1 MKILHQCPGDLA
13 SGGTEGIHNL
23 IAELSKY
30 ADASVWYTKGS
41 APKQFAEYNCKSVT
55 TLPAGFKG
63 AIIFPEVW
71 ANEVANPI
79 YHDFVKVVNWQGI
92 DVYYWNTPKDQQL
105 KFLKVPDVI
114 HIAMSEYG
122 MKHLRDLNL
131 YPIKISD
138 CINEAFFNTPKEEL
152 ERGDVVLYN
161 PIWGKLTNFQQEVMN
176 KAGKVGIKFFPLQ
189 GYSRDQLINLFRQSK
204 LYIDFGLFSGR
215 ERLPREAVVCG
226 CCILTSRNG
235 TAGVYEDNLIGNIY
249 KPTEVD
255 IAVDMIKYVLKNY
268 DKCQSDFEAYRQSLR
283 FERFTS
289 YPIQVKGLYD
299 EIFNHYTGV
308 SII

>member
-1 MKILHQCPGDLA
+1 MQILHQCPGDLA

-30 ADASVWYTKGS
+30 ADASVWYTRGS

-71 ANEVANPI
+71 ADEVANPI
-79 YHDFVKVVNWQGI
+79 YHNFVKVVNWQGI
-92 DVYYWNTPKDQQL
+92 DVYYWNTPKEKQL
-105 KFLKVPDVI
+105 RFLKIPNVI

-122 MKHLRDLNL
+122 MKHLRDLGL

-138 CINEAFFNTPKEEL
+138 CINEAFFNIPKEEL

-161 PIWGKLTNFQQEVMN
+161 PIWGKFTQFQQDVMN
-176 KAGKVGIKFFPLQ
+176 KARKAGIKFFPLQ
-189 GYSRDQLINLFRQSK
+189 GYSRAELINIFRQSK
-204 LYIDFGLFSGR
+204 LYIDFGQFSGR
-215 ERLPREAVVCG
+215 ERLPREAVMCG

-235 TAGVYEDNLIGNIY
+235 TAGVYEDNFIDNMY
-249 KPTEVD
+249 KPVEVD
-255 IAVDMIKYVLKNY
+255 KAVDMINYVLQNY
-268 DKCQSDFEAYRQSLR
+268 DRCKTDFEAYRQSMR
-283 FERFTS
+283 FERFTL
-289 YPIQVKGLYD
+289 YPKQVKRLYD
-299 EIFNHYTGV
+299 EIFNYYTSV
-308 SII
+308 QF